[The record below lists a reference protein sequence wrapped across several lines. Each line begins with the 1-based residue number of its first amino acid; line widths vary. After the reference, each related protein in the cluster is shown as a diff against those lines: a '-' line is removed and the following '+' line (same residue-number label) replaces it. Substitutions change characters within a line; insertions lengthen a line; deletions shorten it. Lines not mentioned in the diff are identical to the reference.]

1 MTMRNS
7 VERDWGRLVRRIL
20 SLGPE
25 SEIVEYKEN
34 NTDPHK
40 QVQPSTPTNQQAAKA
55 KTQTTPVRTTPA
67 TTNRQQTV
75 QQNKPTTQPTTP
87 KNESSSSWTN
97 FFKRVKE
104 SVTGLFE

>member
-34 NTDPHK
+34 NTDPEMIG
-40 QVQPSTPTNQQAAKA
+40 QRISALSNG
-55 KTQTTPVRTTPA
+55 A
-67 TTNRQQTV
+67 TLRGEANGYLALRI
-75 QQNKPTTQPTTP
+75 
-87 KNESSSSWTN
+87 
-97 FFKRVKE
+97 
-104 SVTGLFE
+104 

>member
-34 NTDPHK
+34 NAD
-40 QVQPSTPTNQQAAKA
+40 QEMIGQRISAFVERCDSFVVWLMDILCGVFEIVIAMWLVRIST
-55 KTQTTPVRTTPA
+55 R
-67 TTNRQQTV
+67 
-75 QQNKPTTQPTTP
+75 
-87 KNESSSSWTN
+87 
-97 FFKRVKE
+97 
-104 SVTGLFE
+104 

>member
-34 NTDPHK
+34 NADPEMIDNG
-40 QVQPSTPTNQQAAKA
+40 SRRCRT
-55 KTQTTPVRTTPA
+55 VRSFVVRPMDILCG
-67 TTNRQQTV
+67 V
-75 QQNKPTTQPTTP
+75 
-87 KNESSSSWTN
+87 
-97 FFKRVKE
+97 
-104 SVTGLFE
+104 FETMLSIWLGRTSIP

>member
-34 NTDPHK
+34 NADPEMIG
-40 QVQPSTPTNQQAAKA
+40 QRISALSNGALLRGEANGYLVWG
-55 KTQTTPVRTTPA
+55 V
-67 TTNRQQTV
+67 
-75 QQNKPTTQPTTP
+75 
-87 KNESSSSWTN
+87 
-97 FFKRVKE
+97 
-104 SVTGLFE
+104 